1 MGWLQV
7 CKKSLL
13 CGKTEVKRTTHPGS
27 CPCARFGRLGPPD
40 PSNLCSRKRN
50 AMYGYLWCGVDS
62 VWHREASSR
71 SGAHARMKGS
81 RPLARAT
88 SPTLASPRGIVW
100 PALCAAPSRAVPR
113 VSTGALPHNNK
124 MLRQPKGAGSCQARR
139 SVSAAGRIRPRSRWR
154 ISACISLRLSR
165 GPRSTAASARH
176 MPLRVSRCI
185 DRRGVGAW
193 RICADPRE
201 IRKQAPWLCPGQ
213 A

>member
-1 MGWLQV
+1 
-7 CKKSLL
+7 
-13 CGKTEVKRTTHPGS
+13 
-27 CPCARFGRLGPPD
+27 
-40 PSNLCSRKRN
+40 
-50 AMYGYLWCGVDS
+50 MYGYLWCGVDS

-139 SVSAAGRIRPRSRWR
+139 SVSAAGRIRPRSGWR

-165 GPRSTAASARH
+165 GPR
-176 MPLRVSRCI
+176 L
-185 DRRGVGAW
+185 DRGVGTAYASQGIQMHQQTG
-193 RICADPRE
+193 RGGVAGMRRPARNPEAGRMALPRAGLKANG
-201 IRKQAPWLCPGQ
+201 IN
-213 A
+213 